1 MIREHGGDIDN
12 AIKKYGGNK
21 DDWIDLSTGI
31 NPNHYPYKLINIREL
46 QNLPYKNDIDNL
58 NKLAK
63 KYFQTTACVRAV
75 SGAQGGI
82 NILPFLFPNKTVSIL
97 SPTYNEY
104 QNVFSNSLKKII
116 NVKNLSE
123 LKKSQIAI
131 ICNPNNP
138 DGKLYSNDDLLKI
151 SKSLEYLI
159 IDESFMDQYPR
170 KSLSHKLDDQT
181 NILILRSF
189 GKFFGL
195 AGIRLGFLISNKE
208 IDKKIQFLIGNWPI
222 SNVAINVASKA
233 LIDHV
238 WIMNTI
244 SFLKEG
250 SYFLDC
256 LASEIN
262 WKVVGGTNLYRL
274 YETPNAHDAQ
284 NKLANFKIWSRR
296 FSYSKKWIRLGI
308 PRKKDFKKVS
318 EIFKKLY

>member
-138 DGKLYSNDDLLKI
+138 DGKLYSNDNLLKI
-151 SKSLEYLI
+151 SKSVEYLI
-159 IDESFMDQYPR
+159 IDESFIDQYPR

-256 LASEIN
+256 LASEIS

-274 YETPNAHDAQ
+274 YETPNADDAQ

-296 FSYSKKWIRLGI
+296 FTYSKKWIRLGI

>member
-82 NILPFLFPNKTVSIL
+82 NILPFLLPNKTVSIL

>member
-21 DDWIDLSTGI
+21 DNWIDLSTGI

-63 KYFQTTACVRAV
+63 KYFQTTACVTAV

-82 NILPFLFPNKTVSIL
+82 NILPFLFPNKSVSIL

-116 NVKNLSE
+116 NVKNLSD

-138 DGKLYSNDDLLKI
+138 DGKLYSNEDLLKI
-151 SKSLEYLI
+151 SKNVEYLI
-159 IDESFMDQYPR
+159 IDESFMDQYPG

-195 AGIRLGFLISNKE
+195 AGIRLGFLISNEE
-208 IDKKIQFLIGNWPI
+208 IDKKIQFLVGTWPI
-222 SNVAINVASKA
+222 SNIAINVASKA
-233 LIDHV
+233 LIDDV

-256 LASEIN
+256 LASEIS
-262 WKVVGGTNLYRL
+262 WKIVGGTNLYRL
-274 YETPNAHDAQ
+274 YETPDADDAQ

-296 FSYSKKWIRLGI
+296 FTYSKKWIRLGI
-308 PRKKDFKKVS
+308 PQRKDFKKVS
-318 EIFKKLY
+318 KIFKKLY

>member
-1 MIREHGGDIDN
+1 MISEHGGDIDK
-12 AIKKYGGNK
+12 AIKKYGGKKGN
-21 DDWIDLSTGI
+21 WIDLSTGI

-46 QNLPYKNDIDNL
+46 QNLPYKKDLDNL

-63 KYFQTTACVRAV
+63 KYFQTTACVTAV

-138 DGKLYSNDDLLKI
+138 DGKLYSNEDLLKI
-151 SKSLEYLI
+151 SKNVEYLI
-159 IDESFMDQYPR
+159 IDESFMDQYPG

-208 IDKKIQFLIGNWPI
+208 IDKKIQLLVGTWPI

-233 LIDHV
+233 LIDDV

-256 LASEIN
+256 LASEIS

-274 YETPNAHDAQ
+274 YETPSADDAQ

-296 FSYSKKWIRLGI
+296 FTYSKKWIRLGI

>member
-82 NILPFLFPNKTVSIL
+82 NILPFLLPNKTVSIL

-138 DGKLYSNDDLLKI
+138 DGKLYSNDNLLKI
-151 SKSLEYLI
+151 SKSVEYLI
-159 IDESFMDQYPR
+159 IDESFIDQYPR

>member
-138 DGKLYSNDDLLKI
+138 DGKLYSNDNLLKI
-151 SKSLEYLI
+151 SKSVEYLI
-159 IDESFMDQYPR
+159 IDESFIDQYPR

-274 YETPNAHDAQ
+274 YETPNADDAQ

>member
-21 DDWIDLSTGI
+21 DNWIDLSTGI
-31 NPNHYPYKLINIREL
+31 NPHYYPYKLINIREL
-46 QNLPYKNDIDNL
+46 QNLPCKNDIDNL

-138 DGKLYSNDDLLKI
+138 DGKLYSNEDLLKI
-151 SKSLEYLI
+151 SKNVEYLI

-208 IDKKIQFLIGNWPI
+208 IDKKIQFLVGTWPI

-233 LIDHV
+233 LIDDV

-256 LASEIN
+256 LASEIS

-274 YETPNAHDAQ
+274 YETPNADDAQ
-284 NKLANFKIWSRR
+284 YKLANFKIWSRR
-296 FSYSKKWIRLGI
+296 FTYSKKWIRLGI
-308 PRKKDFKKVS
+308 PKKKDFKKVS
-318 EIFKKLY
+318 EIFKKIY

>member
-1 MIREHGGDIDN
+1 M
-12 AIKKYGGNK
+12 
-21 DDWIDLSTGI
+21 
-31 NPNHYPYKLINIREL
+31 
-46 QNLPYKNDIDNL
+46 
-58 NKLAK
+58 
-63 KYFQTTACVRAV
+63 
-75 SGAQGGI
+75 
-82 NILPFLFPNKTVSIL
+82 
-97 SPTYNEY
+97 
-104 QNVFSNSLKKII
+104 
-116 NVKNLSE
+116 
-123 LKKSQIAI
+123 
-131 ICNPNNP
+131 
-138 DGKLYSNDDLLKI
+138 YSNDDLLKI
-151 SKSLEYLI
+151 SKSVEYLI
-159 IDESFMDQYPR
+159 IDESFIDQYPR

>member
-82 NILPFLFPNKTVSIL
+82 NILPFLLPNKTVSIL

-138 DGKLYSNDDLLKI
+138 DGKLYSNDNLLKI
-151 SKSLEYLI
+151 SKSVEYLI

-208 IDKKIQFLIGNWPI
+208 INKKIRFLIGTWPI
-222 SNVAINVASKA
+222 SNIAINVASKA
-233 LIDHV
+233 LIDDV

-256 LASEIN
+256 LASEIS

-274 YETPNAHDAQ
+274 YETPNADDAQ
-284 NKLANFKIWSRR
+284 YKLANFKIWSRR
-296 FSYSKKWIRLGI
+296 FTYSKKWIRLGI
-308 PRKKDFKKVS
+308 PQKKEFKKVS
-318 EIFKKLY
+318 KIFKKLY

>member
-138 DGKLYSNDDLLKI
+138 DGKLYSNDNLLKI
-151 SKSLEYLI
+151 SKSVEYLI
-159 IDESFMDQYPR
+159 IDESFIDQYPR